1 VSSRVLWLFAGDRV
15 HDAKNPLV
23 CQVVVNRELH
33 GSTSERSCRHIEI
46 AVPDNITYEPGDH
59 VGVYANNDPDL
70 VLALAKCAPPLLRS
84 SFFFLLR
91 SLFFFI
97 FFFFSLS

>member
-1 VSSRVLWLFAGDRV
+1 V

-23 CQVVVNRELH
+23 CEVVVNRELH

-70 VLALAKCAPPLLRS
+70 VLALAKCAPLH
-84 SFFFLLR
+84 FFFVVIQTLVIRYLD
-91 SLFFFI
+91 I
-97 FFFFSLS
+97 